1 MTRPMAWPWER
12 FEAIAH
18 RGGAWEAP
26 ENSRMAFRRAVDLGF
41 TYLETDVRAT
51 TDGVAVVFHDA
62 ALDRTTSIS
71 GVIRDLPWSRVRSA
85 RIHGRQPIMS
95 LTELLEEFPETRF
108 NLDLKEGNAVAPF
121 VDVVRRMNAW
131 QRIVVGSFSHQR
143 LQQARRIG
151 GPRLATSQSPKE
163 VTRLWLAARG
173 RGGRYRPPPAAC
185 VQVPPTFGGRT
196 IVEPGLIR
204 LAHAIGWHVHVWTID
219 SAATMNALIDVGA
232 DGIMTDRPT
241 LLREVLRQRGLWH
254 SSTPATKA
262 KSAPSA

>member
-51 TDGVAVVFHDA
+51 SDGVAVVFHDA

-95 LTELLEEFPETRF
+95 LTE
-108 NLDLKEGNAVAPF
+108 
-121 VDVVRRMNAW
+121 
-131 QRIVVGSFSHQR
+131 
-143 LQQARRIG
+143 
-151 GPRLATSQSPKE
+151 
-163 VTRLWLAARG
+163 
-173 RGGRYRPPPAAC
+173 
-185 VQVPPTFGGRT
+185 
-196 IVEPGLIR
+196 
-204 LAHAIGWHVHVWTID
+204 
-219 SAATMNALIDVGA
+219 
-232 DGIMTDRPT
+232 
-241 LLREVLRQRGLWH
+241 
-254 SSTPATKA
+254 
-262 KSAPSA
+262 